1 MMEQSKL
8 SGLRASLKDTIEH
21 GNWEDVY
28 DLLVSLR
35 DSGDIFELFPILK
48 ELDCRETIDG
58 VNHKNVLE
66 HTYEVLRNLR
76 DILTKEYEENGDDY
90 YKDGDNALVL
100 GTLLHDIGKAKTKKF
115 DKVKKTWTYYAHEEV
130 GYEIAKPMLD
140 KLDLSKH
147 DEEVILTVI
156 RYHQLPG
163 QLEEIGD
170 KGLRRFCSKVGLH
183 LREIML
189 IAKADSTSNNPM
201 KVLKCRQKVDDLYEK
216 IKDFIKREEARILR
230 VDITNADI
238 VALLGV
244 DVRCAAGIKEM
255 LKELVLTNTIINSK
269 EEIANYLK
277 RRFKNE

>member
-1 MMEQSKL
+1 MEQSRL
-8 SGLRASLKDTIEH
+8 LDLRANLKNTIEQ

-90 YKDGDNALVL
+90 YNDGDNALIL

-140 KLDLSKH
+140 KLDLSKE

-244 DVRCAAGIKEM
+244 DVRYAAGIKEM
-255 LKELVLTNTIINSK
+255 LKELVLTNIIINSK
-269 EEIANYLK
+269 EEITNYLK